1 MRRHF
6 ESILNK
12 IAILMVV
19 ICLVGVVC
27 AFTAC
32 DDDKDDIYQEPREVV
47 IEIIKPNTDEVLRRN
62 DYIDFP
68 GENTKIEVRIRDK
81 QTGVIIGDE
90 DLPDMTIEES
100 LTFSIARLD
109 KQAELSTQGVWPTQ
123 DDSSGN
129 RFQIKV
135 TFDCKPTSA
144 SQDFVRKYVKTVST
158 IAFYYN
164 DIGDVVV
171 DVESVVIAFADGNEI
186 GLTESKQILIDVLP
200 YEAIYRKY
208 EYVIEKI
215 ERPNGELYIDDFAKY
230 AHIENDTLYTTK
242 EIEIGSK
249 IYFHAQSIH
258 NVVKS
263 NTLTAEIVRIDIER
277 VSLLAPYWQSNI
289 KPGEELELTL
299 SIFPKNA
306 TVNILNDSP
315 IGVSLVNCD
324 IATLE
329 KVTDRKYLLRAS
341 DDGNN
346 AGQEINISF
355 GVEDINQS
363 VRFVVDAIPIENMII
378 LRSDTGA
385 ELDDVTYLTRGATLN
400 LVAEITP
407 SNATVRDLS
416 FNMFSET
423 ANYGAYINIDE
434 SGKLTISNN
443 APLNMEVLVNIT
455 ASMQNSKTYKI
466 IVLPREVQSVTIS
479 ADQDYIVKGS
489 VLTFKRVINPE
500 NADIT
505 SSTEYKLLEE
515 VEGVYISANS
525 VYASNDAVANT
536 QIKIVAIVNGVE
548 SNVLILT
555 IVDAPPA

>member
-1 MRRHF
+1 MKRHF
-6 ESILNK
+6 ELVLNK

-19 ICLVGVVC
+19 ICLMGVVC

-32 DDDKDDIYQEPREVV
+32 DDDNGDIDQEPREVV
-47 IEIIKPNTDEVLRRN
+47 IEVIKPNTNDVLRQN
-62 DYIDFP
+62 EYIDFP

-81 QTGVIIGDE
+81 QTGAYIGDE

-100 LTFSIARLD
+100 LSFSIVRLD
-109 KQAELSTQGVWPTQ
+109 KQAESSTQGVWPMQ

-129 RFQIKV
+129 HFQIMV

-144 SQDFVRKYVKTVST
+144 SQDYMRKYAKAVST
-158 IAFYYN
+158 IRFYYN

-171 DVESVVIAFADGNEI
+171 DVERVVINFADGNEI

-200 YEAIYRKY
+200 YYTNC

-215 ERPNGELYIDDFAKY
+215 ERPNGELYVDDFAKY

-258 NVVKS
+258 NVVVS
-263 NTLTAEIVRIDIER
+263 NTLTAQIVRIDIER
-277 VSLLAPYWQSNI
+277 VELLAPYWQSNI

-315 IGVSLVNCD
+315 IDVSLANCD

-329 KVTDRKYLLRAS
+329 KVGDRKYLLKAS
-341 DDGNN
+341 DDSNI
-346 AGQEINISF
+346 AGQEINISV
-355 GVEDINQS
+355 GVENINKS
-363 VRFVVDAIPIENMII
+363 VRFVVDAIPIEKMII
-378 LRSDTGA
+378 LRADTGA
-385 ELDDVTYLTRGATLN
+385 ELDAVTYLTRGSTLN
-400 LVAEITP
+400 LDTEITP
-407 SNATVRDLS
+407 SNATVRNLS
-416 FNMFSET
+416 YNLWSNTTNF
-423 ANYGAYINIDE
+423 GAYINIDE
-434 SGKLTISNN
+434 SGRLTISNN
-443 APLNMEVLVNIT
+443 APLNMEVFVNVT
-455 ASMQNSKTYKI
+455 ASRQNSKTYKI
-466 IVLPREVQSVTIS
+466 IIEPREVESVTIS
-479 ADQDYIVKGS
+479 AEQDYIVKGS
-489 VLTFKRVINPE
+489 VLIFKRVINPE
-500 NADIT
+500 NADII
-505 SSTEYKLLEE
+505 SSTEYKLVEE
-515 VEGVYISANS
+515 VEGVYISGNS

-555 IVDAPPA
+555 VVDAPPA